1 MRATGGNGR
10 ADGWTLR
17 ATASNC
23 GVTASSATR
32 PRAIHGRSIQ
42 ALIRFRA
49 ADAWAIERF
58 PILNDIRAEL
68 AAEHQCVD
76 D

>member
-1 MRATGGNGR
+1 MDTESYRFELWRYGFIGNKTEG
-10 ADGWTLR
+10 
-17 ATASNC
+17 N
-23 GVTASSATR
+23 
-32 PRAIHGRSIQ
+32 PRRSIQ

-58 PILNDIRAEL
+58 LILNDIRAEL
-68 AAEHQCVD
+68 AAEHECVD

>member
-1 MRATGGNGR
+1 LWRYGFIGNKTEG
-10 ADGWTLR
+10 
-17 ATASNC
+17 N
-23 GVTASSATR
+23 
-32 PRAIHGRSIQ
+32 PRRSIQ

-58 PILNDIRAEL
+58 LILNDIRAEL
-68 AAEHQCVD
+68 AAEHECVD